1 MSKVRLEISMSL
13 DGYATASGI
22 RPDEPMG
29 DGGQQLHEWAFGDE
43 QGRAVLAE
51 SQSRAG
57 ASIAG
62 RRTCDLP
69 IPWWARMARGPAR
82 TPTFIVSHHMPENG
96 PPAAPAANTATTR

>member
-1 MSKVRLEISMSL
+1 MPL

-29 DGGQQLHEWAFGDE
+29 DGGQQLHEWAFGDDE
-43 QGRAVLAE
+43 RGRAVLAE

-62 RRTCDLP
+62 RRTCDLS
-69 IPWWARMARGPAR
+69 IPWWGSDGPGVRPGPRRSSSR
-82 TPTFIVSHHMPENG
+82 TICLRAGRRSLG
-96 PPAAPAANTATTR
+96 S